1 MWEVLLTS
9 EARLQA
15 RAGIRMEESP
25 MEEDTIVIDTP
36 GLLCLPTRC
45 NRLQGHHRPMPTTT
59 RLLLQTLAMPPAGI
73 KYFSNGIS
81 ISPSPFH
88 FTK

>member
-9 EARLQA
+9 EARLPA
-15 RAGIRMEESP
+15 RAGIRMEEFP
-25 MEEDTIVIDTP
+25 MEEEDTIVIDTP

-73 KYFSNGIS
+73 KIMLFL
-81 ISPSPFH
+81 
-88 FTK
+88 